1 MVKIEHS
8 QQNTEVIKKFDYKI
22 SLQRCYSYTASE
34 KRQIMCTYKCKDLIY
49 KVLEVEAP
57 IHVDECFERI
67 TKYLCMKSAKQYY
80 SNYKYFINQEIGIG
94 KIIEKNGFLYLK
106 DTRIIVRNRNTP
118 HYEVYCGKLN
128 INYIPPD
135 EIIKIAKTFIKHS
148 YSIHEEEL
156 ARLVTQEIGFG
167 RMTQKIGDV
176 IYSVFDQLKN
186 DDEVRYKLG
195 RYSHVPT
202 IQISDIIKIA
212 KGIIKHYENIREED
226 LAKLIIQEIGSK
238 ATKNTQNVIYE
249 GLKQL
254 RNCAD
259 IKYKYGDYAIQKTFS
274 TNRQNA
280 NNQENTEQFE
290 GFLNK
295 AINFVIKNLFN
306 E

>member
-22 SLQRCYSYTASE
+22 SLQRCYSYTAKE

-57 IHVDECFERI
+57 IHIDECFERI

-80 SNYKYFINQEIGIG
+80 SNYKYFITQEIESG
-94 KIIEKNGFLYLK
+94 KIIEKNKFLYLE

-118 HYEVYCGKLN
+118 HYEVYCGKIN

-135 EIIKIAKTFIKHS
+135 EIIKVAKTIIKHNF
-148 YSIHEEEL
+148 SIHEEEL
-156 ARLVTQEIGFG
+156 ARFVSQEIGFG
-167 RMTQKIGDV
+167 RMTQKISDV
-176 IYSVFDQLKN
+176 IYSIFEQLKN

-202 IQISDIIKIA
+202 IQINDIVKIA

-226 LAKLIIQEIGSK
+226 LVKLIMQEIGSK
-238 ATKNTQNVIYE
+238 ATKSTKSVLLE
-249 GLKQL
+249 GLEQL
-254 RNCAD
+254 KKCSD
-259 IKYKYGDYAIQKTFS
+259 IKYKFGSYEIQKTLS
-274 TNRQNA
+274 PYTQKT
-280 NNQENTEQFE
+280 NNQENTERFE
-290 GFLNK
+290 GFINK
-295 AINFVIKNLFN
+295 ILDFFSKL
-306 E
+306 